1 MGTVSRE
8 GPCLRVPGTVAQ
20 HGRPSLESWLRVP
33 DLQENP
39 MRPRSASC
47 VDIEIFTPGYNHW
60 ELEIFKAAMLKA
72 HYLLYRAVLANIPA

>member
-1 MGTVSRE
+1 
-8 GPCLRVPGTVAQ
+8 
-20 HGRPSLESWLRVP
+20 
-33 DLQENP
+33 

-72 HYLLYRAVLANIPA
+72 HYLLYRASVLANIPA